1 MLSPPPPWPK
11 AHLYTPGQKEEEEET
26 AQHLPHKLNSCC
38 YNHCS
43 IVREERRNSTSVK
56 AMAFAAKGQ
65 FFSSSIWPVLF
76 SLPPPFLP
84 HPPPPDTKESERAA
98 AAASGSE
105 KRASIQS
112 SGAVS
117 SGSQKRTAFVIV
129 VVECVCTVYCP
140 FLLSADVL
148 GPSIGLDR
156 GKERAGGG
164 CIAAVV
170 LVLPLAEWGDFPI
183 PRAYIRRQGS
193 NLETLEQATKSGPL
207 PLKAHRGLLRCPGKV
222 IFGPQRALWGRFW
235 EHISWSLLH
244 TVNVSHSPSIPFF
257 EKVQSRHFLFRNV
270 PT

>member
-1 MLSPPPPWPK
+1 MCCRLRRRHHHLGPK
-11 AHLYTPGQKEEEEET
+11 AHLYTPGQEEEEET

-84 HPPPPDTKESERAA
+84 HPSPPPDTKESER

-112 SGAVS
+112 SEAVS

-140 FLLSADVL
+140 FLL
-148 GPSIGLDR
+148 PSPVCRRTWSIDR
-156 GKERAGGG
+156 
-164 CIAAVV
+164 
-170 LVLPLAEWGDFPI
+170 
-183 PRAYIRRQGS
+183 S
-193 NLETLEQATKSGPL
+193 
-207 PLKAHRGLLRCPGKV
+207 
-222 IFGPQRALWGRFW
+222 
-235 EHISWSLLH
+235 
-244 TVNVSHSPSIPFF
+244 
-257 EKVQSRHFLFRNV
+257 
-270 PT
+270 